1 MQVKRQL
8 EHYKNEVFHWKFYTT
23 IRAFLQGRAMK
34 IPENSNDYCSSASS
48 SFVFPFIVSSIIHS
62 VVFAVLFVQDI
73 GCFSRPTLTCATF
86 IDLIAGEFCCVEL

>member
-8 EHYKNEVFHWKFYTT
+8 EHLKNEVFHWKFYTT

-34 IPENSNDYCSSASS
+34 IPENSNDFCSSTSS
-48 SFVFPFIVSSIIHS
+48 SFVFPFIVSSIHS

-73 GCFSRPTLTCATF
+73 GFSRPTLTLATF
-86 IDLIAGEFCCVEL
+86 IDLIAGEFCCVIL